1 MSTKKQQN
9 QKGEED
15 SLDGALH
22 VLLLDF
28 VVPGGLRT
36 AKEALISRVHV
47 PGSPQGARFPKQFI
61 KSITDWEG
69 WLDFSRLSLLQ

>member
-15 SLDGALH
+15 SLDSALC

-36 AKEALISRVHV
+36 AKEAPISRIPRPWLTSGNKVSQAIHKVHH
-47 PGSPQGARFPKQFI
+47 
-61 KSITDWEG
+61 
-69 WLDFSRLSLLQ
+69 

>member
-15 SLDGALH
+15 SLDSALC

-36 AKEALISRVHV
+36 AKEAPDLQNSTSLAHLRK
-47 PGSPQGARFPKQFI
+47 QGFP
-61 KSITDWEG
+61 S
-69 WLDFSRLSLLQ
+69 SS